1 MVYIFG
7 WLIFISPIVGAF
19 LSFSLGRWDR
29 RLAGIIASLSIAL
42 SLIFSVLSFFQ
53 VQSSGPIDNSY
64 NWFFNIN
71 AGIYID
77 NLALVMVLMVSFVS
91 LMIHLFAM
99 YYIGDDPN
107 RHIYFAETALFTS
120 GMLGLVVSSNLVLFF
135 LFWELVGLCS
145 YLLIGFWFFK
155 PNATSAAKKAFIV
168 TRVGDLMFLIGM
180 SVLYFSLMGYPGITS
195 GVSPLDIPFLINHAQ
210 SIAAFVGPNTLG
222 IVAVLFLGAAAG
234 KSAQF
239 PLHVWIPDA
248 MEGPTTV
255 SALIHAATMVT
266 AGVYLI
272 ARLFPIFYYSAPFA
286 LYSVVAMG
294 AFTAFFAGI
303 VGIFVNDIKRILAY
317 STISQIGYMMAA
329 IGLGSVIGYSG
340 VSYGMFHLI
349 VHADFKALLFLSA
362 GAILLALMDLRDTRL
377 MGGLWRRMPI
387 TITLLFIGSLSL
399 VAFPGT
405 AGYFSKDSIIAAS
418 WIYFQ
423 KSGSPFAVIP
433 WVLLVT
439 GALLTTLYTFRMFF
453 RVALGKPRSHLAE
466 NAKDPKLIVLI
477 PLFVLAVGALF
488 LGLIQPLF
496 YSFIDPSAAVPSVP
510 IYVEAVPITLMGIG
524 LVVTYLIYGTE
535 RWKNLHFE
543 KNRLYRIAKNKFYL
557 DTLFTNVIAERV
569 ITRLSG
575 AVASFENSYNRDVEK
590 LGDDTL
596 NLGSFFRKL
605 QSGVIENYFVF
616 LIIGISVIF
625 IIIELLGVL

>member
-1 MVYIFG
+1 MLYIFG

-19 LSFSLGRWDR
+19 LSFFIGHRDR
-29 RLAGIIASLSIAL
+29 RWAGIIASLSIAL
-42 SLIFSVLSFFQ
+42 SLVFSILSFFR
-53 VQSSGPIDNSY
+53 VQSSGPIENSY

-91 LMIHLFAM
+91 LMIHLFALH
-99 YYIGDDPN
+99 YIGNDPN

-180 SVLYFSLMGYPGITS
+180 AVLYFSLMGYPGLTS
-195 GVSPLDIPFLINHAQ
+195 GVSPLDIPFLINNAQ

-286 LYSVVAMG
+286 LYSVVAIG

-377 MGGLWRRMPI
+377 MGGLWRRMPF

-399 VAFPGT
+399 IAFPGT

-423 KSGSPFAVIP
+423 KSGSPFAIIP
-433 WVLLVT
+433 WILLAT

-453 RVALGKPRSHLAE
+453 RVALGEPRSYLAE
-466 NAKDPKLIVLI
+466 NARDPKLIVLI
-477 PLFVLAVGALF
+477 PLFILAVGALF

-496 YSFIDPSAAVPSVP
+496 YTFIDSTAVVPSVP
-510 IYVEAVPITLMGIG
+510 LYIEAVPITLMAIG
-524 LVVTYLIYGTE
+524 LIVTYLIYGTD
-535 RWKNLHFE
+535 RWKNLKFE
-543 KNRLYRIAKNKFYL
+543 KNRLYRVAKNKFYL
-557 DTLFTNVIAERV
+557 DTLFTNIIAERV

-575 AVASFENSYNRDVEK
+575 ATAAFESSYNRGVEK
-590 LGDDTL
+590 VGTDTL
-596 NLGSFFRKL
+596 GLGSFFRKL
-605 QSGVIENYFVF
+605 QSGVIENYFIF